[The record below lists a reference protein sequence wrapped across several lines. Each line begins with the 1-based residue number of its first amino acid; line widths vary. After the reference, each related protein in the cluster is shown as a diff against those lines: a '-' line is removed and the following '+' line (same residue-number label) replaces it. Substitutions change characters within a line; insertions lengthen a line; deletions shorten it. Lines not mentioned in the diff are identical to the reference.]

1 MKKSLL
7 LLLLTALFLTPVQ
20 AQKKVI
26 FDTDFGGDADDL
38 GALAMLHTLQTQG
51 ESELIAV
58 MCWSTEE
65 FAVSGI
71 DAVNTFYGNP
81 DIPIGVRKDGKF
93 HEPWNHSK
101 PITEALAFNESYDS
115 AKEAVAL
122 YRELLSGAAD
132 NSITIITVGPLAN
145 IRNLLNSEGDKFSP
159 LSGKEL
165 INQKVA
171 EFVIMGGQYPEGEWE
186 WNFNGNMEGVTK
198 FVVENITEVPV
209 TFLGYEVGLVIK
221 TGEVFNE
228 LEISHPL
235 YIGYKHFSEFAPWI
249 KENYQGSILDNS
261 SYDQTAILYAVRGGI
276 GDLWERVEGGY
287 NKPDEQGGNIW
298 VDGDK
303 MNHSYLKLLKEPEEI
318 ATIIEDLMLGNSE

>member
-1 MKKSLL
+1 MFC
-7 LLLLTALFLTPVQ
+7 ALFLTPLQ

-38 GALAMLHTLQTQG
+38 GALTMLHTLQTQG
-51 ESELIAV
+51 HSELIAV

-71 DAVNTFYGNP
+71 DAVNIFYGRP

-101 PITEALAFNESYDS
+101 PITEELAFDESYDS
-115 AKEAVAL
+115 AEEAVSL
-122 YRELLSGAAD
+122 YRKLLSDAED

-145 IRNLLNSEGDKFSP
+145 IKNLLESQADSNSP
-159 LSGKEL
+159 LTGMEL

-171 EFVIMGGQYPEGEWE
+171 EVVIMGGQYPEGEWE

-198 FVVENITEVPV
+198 FVIENLQEVPV

-228 LEISHPL
+228 LDTSHPL

-249 KENYQGSILDNS
+249 KEHYQGRILDNS
-261 SYDQTAILYAVRGGI
+261 SYDQTAVLYAVQGGI
-276 GDLWERVEGGY
+276 GDYWERVENGY
-287 NKPDEQGGNIW
+287 NKADEGGGNVW
-298 VDGDK
+298 VEGERT
-303 MNHSYLKLLKEPEEI
+303 NHSYLRLLKDPEEM
-318 ATIIEDLMLGNSE
+318 ATLLENLMIGDSE